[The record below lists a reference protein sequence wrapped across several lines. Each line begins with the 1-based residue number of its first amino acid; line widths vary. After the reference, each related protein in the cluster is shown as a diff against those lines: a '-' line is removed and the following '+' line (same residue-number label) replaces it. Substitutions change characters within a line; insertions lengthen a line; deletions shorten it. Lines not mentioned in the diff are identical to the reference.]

1 MFGLN
6 VVLYIRTVV
15 ISVALLVGTE
25 LLIVLDVK
33 LSVIF
38 NEAVIVDLVVGVF
51 VGDAVDFG
59 DVGVVT

>member
-1 MFGLN
+1 M
-6 VVLYIRTVV
+6 VLYIRTGV
-15 ISVALLVGTE
+15 IFVALLVGTE
-25 LLIVLDVK
+25 LLIVLDVI

-38 NEAVIVDLVVGVF
+38 SEAVIVDLVEGLF